1 MEGDDPGQSVHRYR
15 RQGQGGRRAHGARGD
30 FAVFEAQPFA
40 QNGVL
45 CGPYLDNRI
54 GCVALLLAME
64 QLPETVP
71 NDVYFVFTAQEEV
84 GLRGAGPAAFAI
96 QPDLAVAVDVT
107 DTGDLP
113 NRNTRWRCEM
123 GKGPAVKIMDS
134 SVICSP
140 EVVKLLD
147 DTAKELGIPSQ
158 HEILKFGGTDTA
170 MLQKTRMG
178 ALAWRGI
185 HPDPL
190 YPFAQ

>member
-1 MEGDDPGQSVHRYR
+1 M
-15 RQGQGGRRAHGARGD
+15 
-30 FAVFEAQPFA
+30 
-40 QNGVL
+40 
-45 CGPYLDNRI
+45 
-54 GCVALLLAME
+54 ALLLAME

-113 NRNTRWRCEM
+113 EQKYPMACEM

-178 ALAWRGI
+178 ALAGAVSIPTRYI
-185 HPDPL
+185 HSPSEMCSETDVENAAKL
-190 YPFAQ
+190 LAAVASK

>member
-1 MEGDDPGQSVHRYR
+1 M
-15 RQGQGGRRAHGARGD
+15 
-30 FAVFEAQPFA
+30 
-40 QNGVL
+40 
-45 CGPYLDNRI
+45 
-54 GCVALLLAME
+54 
-64 QLPETVP
+64 P

-113 NRNTRWRCEM
+113 EQKYPMACEM

-178 ALAWRGI
+178 ALAGAVSIPTRYI
-185 HPDPL
+185 HSPSEMCSETDVENAAKL
-190 YPFAQ
+190 LAAVASK